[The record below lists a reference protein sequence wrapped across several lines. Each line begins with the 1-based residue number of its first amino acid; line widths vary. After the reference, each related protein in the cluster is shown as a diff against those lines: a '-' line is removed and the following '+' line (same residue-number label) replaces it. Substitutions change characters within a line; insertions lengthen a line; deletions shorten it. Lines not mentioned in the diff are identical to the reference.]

1 MNDPS
6 FERRAQL
13 RARLWLEAGPT
24 RLPDDAIGLMMDAIA
39 DVPQQ
44 PDLVARLPRRL
55 RASRASLLA
64 TAAVVALVVGGS
76 SFVVLRSVLPNIAG
90 PRPADHLLHGFPEV
104 RTYLERSGGP
114 ARADERVALGNLSGG
129 HVFVIAA
136 SCEGG
141 DQVTV
146 AVYDP
151 SISYGEPE
159 DGAPIEPQPT
169 QSLEVTCGQ
178 ANQHMSVGSLT
189 PPTDLDLVL
198 DVAQGATWQVAVGEY
213 PDEIATEPT
222 FPAPVVTEGW
232 YSLMEVPTM
241 LVLGHPGPGIAVQ
254 VPEGASEIGILVQ
267 CSGDPVILSR
277 DPGVDAIAVDC
288 TDPAA
293 QQRVT
298 FPAEGLGFDVH
309 AGSDGIAWVRMTPE
323 ADGEITTARPSAP
336 ALPAELAAVRFA
348 QGDGQYVAFGSL
360 GAAAQ
365 TVVPVSGA
373 PLTLAGGE
381 MVGVA
386 VPADDGAGMRLEAW
400 SIADGTSVRV
410 LAQTA
415 GRIYQSWVDATHQ
428 QVFYGVTMDDQSAEW
443 RRVGLDGSGE
453 ALVVRMPSTVL
464 PTSIAAGLAVDD
476 TVFMVEWCPTLGP
489 CTRHVHDTATGAT
502 RDVGLDGDR
511 TCNLVGVIDGQVVA
525 SSGPTCDG
533 AQSPSIT
540 VQALDGGGRRALPVP
555 PGQAVLAMAP
565 SGPVVVVAEDRTDQT
580 IYRVVDLAGTE
591 ARELA
596 RIDHP
601 DWISPLPA
609 DLRLPAGWVLLGGP
623 FADTPGNRNVGRAIP
638 RLLNVVTGELIEL
651 VNLPHSDP

>member
-1 MNDPS
+1 MNELS
-6 FERRAQL
+6 FERRAQM
-13 RARLWLEAGPT
+13 WLEAGPT

-44 PDLVARLPRRL
+44 PNMVARLPHRL

-64 TAAVVALVVGGS
+64 TAAVIALVVAGGS
-76 SFVVLRSVLPNIAG
+76 VFVLRSVLPDIAG
-90 PRPADHLLHGFPEV
+90 PRPTDHLLYDFPDA

-114 ARADERVALGNLSGG
+114 ATADERVALGSLPGG
-129 HVFVIAA
+129 DVFVIAG

-141 DQVTV
+141 DHMTV

-159 DGAPIEPQPT
+159 NGAPIEPEPT
-169 QSLEVTCGQ
+169 QSLEVACGQ
-178 ANQHMSVGSLT
+178 GAQHLNVGSVV

-198 DVAQGATWQVAVGEY
+198 DVAQGTTWQIAVGEY
-213 PDEIATEPT
+213 PDETAKEPT

-232 YSLMEVPTM
+232 YSLMEATSM
-241 LVLGHPGPGIAVQ
+241 LVLGHPGPGIGVQ

-267 CSGDPVILSR
+267 CSGDPITLSL
-277 DPGVDAIAVDC
+277 DPGVDATTVDC
-288 TDPAA
+288 SDPAA

-298 FPAEGLGFDVH
+298 FPAEGLGFGVY

-336 ALPAELAAVRFA
+336 PLPPELAAVGFA
-348 QGDGQYVAFGSL
+348 EGDGQYVAFGSL
-360 GAAAQ
+360 GTAAQ
-365 TVVPVSGA
+365 TVAPVSGA
-373 PLTLAGGE
+373 PLALAGGE

-400 SIADGTSVRV
+400 SVQDGTSVRV
-410 LAQTA
+410 LAQTD
-415 GRIYQSWVDATHQ
+415 GRIYQTWVDATHQ
-428 QVFYGVTMDDQSAEW
+428 QVFYGVTKDDLSAEW

-453 ALVVRMPSTVL
+453 ALVVQMPSTVF
-464 PTSIAAGLAVDD
+464 PTSISSGLAVDD
-476 TVFMVEWCPTLGP
+476 TVFTVEWCPTLGP
-489 CTRHVHDTATGAT
+489 CVRHVHDTLAGTT
-502 RDVGLDGDR
+502 RKVELDGDR
-511 TCNLVGVIDGQVVA
+511 TCQLVGVIDGQLVA
-525 SSGPTCDG
+525 TSGPTCD
-533 AQSPSIT
+533 SPQGPSVT
-540 VQALDGGGRRALPVP
+540 VQALDGGERRALPVP
-555 PGQAVLAMAP
+555 PGAAVLAMAP

-580 IYRVVDLAGTE
+580 IYRVIDLDGTE

-601 DWISPLPA
+601 GWVAPIPA
-609 DLRLPAGWVLLGGP
+609 NLRLPEGWVLLGGP
-623 FADTPGNRNVGRAIP
+623 LADTPGNRNVGRAIP
-638 RLLNVVTGELIEL
+638 RLLNVVTGEQIEL